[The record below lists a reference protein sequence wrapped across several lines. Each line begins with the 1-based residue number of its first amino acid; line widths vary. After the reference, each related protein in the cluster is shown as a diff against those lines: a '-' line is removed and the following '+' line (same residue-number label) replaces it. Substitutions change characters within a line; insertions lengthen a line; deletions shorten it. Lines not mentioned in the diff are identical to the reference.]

1 MKNLSTAGTCLVCFA
16 TRDTAAEKMYLEA
29 EVLRLCTQ
37 WTDTT
42 CLPCKRG
49 MFLLVC
55 EGFWICG
62 ENAFCRGLVTVPVTT
77 EYSTIVLESLNRR
90 LLEISTPVSEVRETP
105 ADVGAPFVEER
116 TERTCPA
123 QAPQTCPF
131 PAERVSVTA
140 SAVPSTSS
148 TSLHSIRMEMPAV
161 YRKRIEQAGKAVE
174 TDTGVR
180 VAVLGVNR
188 ASDLFSIHVSG
199 VRTAVDAAQDRLN
212 QVRCVVGSE
221 FLVCTGL
228 HVWYG

>member
-1 MKNLSTAGTCLVCFA
+1 V
-16 TRDTAAEKMYLEA
+16 
-29 EVLRLCTQ
+29 
-37 WTDTT
+37 
-42 CLPCKRG
+42 
-49 MFLLVC
+49 
-55 EGFWICG
+55 
-62 ENAFCRGLVTVPVTT
+62 T
-77 EYSTIVLESLNRR
+77 EYSSIVLESLNRR
-90 LLEISTPVSEVRETP
+90 LLEIPTPVSEV
-105 ADVGAPFVEER
+105 ADVGAPVVEER
-116 TERTCPA
+116 TCSA
-123 QAPQTCPF
+123 QTPQTSPF

-221 FLVCTGL
+221 TLVYRFACL
-228 HVWYG
+228 VWLK